1 MSCYILGIET
11 SCDETAAS
19 VVADGHK
26 ILSNCISS
34 QIDIHQ
40 EFGGVVPELA
50 SRHHLEAINPMVELA
65 LSKAGLDFDQL
76 DAVAVTYGPGLIG
89 SLLIGIATAT
99 AISFTKHIPLIGIN
113 HLEGHLYAPHLEH
126 PDIEYPA
133 VGLIVSGGHTEL
145 IYITAHDR
153 YELLGQTRDDAAGE
167 AFDKVAKVM
176 GLPYPGGPIINKLAG
191 EGNPKAIPLPRWT
204 IFKNGHPFD
213 FSFSGLKTAVIYH
226 LRKEPR
232 TDPKDMAASFQQA
245 AVSVLVKHAIKAARF
260 KEVNTIIL
268 AGGVAANTALRESLT
283 LEAEAR
289 EMKVYFPSPIL
300 CTDNAAMIAGFA
312 YHKYIKS
319 EFASLDLNAVANLRL
334 KVTTQASSNR

>member
-1 MSCYILGIET
+1 M
-11 SCDETAAS
+11 
-19 VVADGHK
+19 VADGRQ

-34 QIDIHQ
+34 QIDIHK

-50 SRHHLEAINPMVELA
+50 SRHHLEAINPIIELA

-76 DAVAVTYGPGLIG
+76 EAVAVTYGPGLIG
-89 SLLIGIATAT
+89 SLLVGISTAK
-99 AISFTKHIPLIGIN
+99 AISLTKQIPLIGIN

-145 IYITAHDR
+145 IYITGHGR

-191 EGNPKAIPLPRWT
+191 EGDARAIPLPRAV
-204 IFKNGHPFD
+204 FKDEHPFD

-226 LRKEPR
+226 LKKAPE
-232 TDPKDMAASFQQA
+232 TAPKDMAASFQRT
-245 AVSVLVKHAIKAARF
+245 AVSVLVKNTIKAARF
-260 KEVNTIIL
+260 KEVKTIIL
-268 AGGVAANTALRESLT
+268 AGGVAANTALRKSIS

-289 EMKVYFPSPIL
+289 EMKVYFPSPVL
-300 CTDNAAMIAGFA
+300 CTDNAAMIAGVA
-312 YHKYIKS
+312 YHKYIKR
-319 EFASLDLNAVANLRL
+319 EFASLDLTAVANLRL
-334 KVTTQASSNR
+334 KVSQMVSVQG